1 MFIISRFSR
10 FKFPSSTRG
19 LFIASVTGS
28 RGNGFGFIFAPV
40 VGAFGAFSLFNEV
53 DSMFEATNLTLSL
66 KCLLH
71 FPMAE
76 FVQLVDWR
84 LDWLEENPIVGLIL
98 RL

>member
-10 FKFPSSTRG
+10 FKFPSSSRG
-19 LFIASVTGS
+19 LIIASVTGS
-28 RGNGFGFIFAPV
+28 HGNGFESFFAPV
-40 VGAFGAFSLFNEV
+40 VGAFGAFTLFNEV

-66 KCLLH
+66 KCVLH

-84 LDWLEENPIVGLIL
+84 LDWLGANPIVGLIL